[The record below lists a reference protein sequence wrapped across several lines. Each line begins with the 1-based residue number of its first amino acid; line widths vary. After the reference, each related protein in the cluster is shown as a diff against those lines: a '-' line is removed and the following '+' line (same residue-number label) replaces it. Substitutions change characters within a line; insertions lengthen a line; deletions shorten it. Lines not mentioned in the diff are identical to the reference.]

1 MTGIYRP
8 IHRKIAT
15 MSKEVIFYDL
25 PSRGSKPTAWSL
37 NPWKAR
43 LVLNYKHIPYKTQW
57 VEYPDLAPTFKSL
70 GIPPNDPTVNPNATY
85 SSPAISLPDGRHI
98 MDSLAIAHEL
108 EKLYPSPSLSFDKAE
123 EMQSAVLKVNKA
135 LVPIIIPRIPEL
147 ILNDSSKEYFLETR
161 AKRFGKPLPE
171 LARTADVGK
180 CWEDAKSGLHEISA
194 LLAGNH
200 DGRTFVLG
208 GNQEPSFA
216 DFVLAGF
223 WRFVERVDV
232 DGDLWARLKTFDSKF
247 GRHRMAVA
255 KWLERDD

>member
-1 MTGIYRP
+1 MIGILRP
-8 IHRKIAT
+8 SRRKSAA
-15 MSKEVIFYDL
+15 MSKEIVFYDL

-43 LVLNYKHIPYKTQW
+43 LVLNYKSIPYQTQW
-57 VEYPDLAPTFKSL
+57 IEYPDIAPSFKSL
-70 GIPPNDPTVNPNATY
+70 GISPNDPTVNPNATY
-85 SSPAISLPDGRHI
+85 SSPAITLPDGRHI

-108 EKLYPSPSLSFDKAE
+108 EKLYPSPSLKFDKAG

-171 LARTADVGK
+171 LARTADVGT
-180 CWEDAKSGLHEISA
+180 CWEEAKAGLHEISA
-194 LLAGNH
+194 LLAGTH

-208 GNQEPSFA
+208 EEVSFA

-223 WRFVERVDV
+223 WRFLERVDV
-232 DGDLWARLKTFDSKF
+232 DGDLWARVKTFDSKF
-247 GRHRMAVA
+247 GRHRVAVA
-255 KWLERDD
+255 NWLERDD